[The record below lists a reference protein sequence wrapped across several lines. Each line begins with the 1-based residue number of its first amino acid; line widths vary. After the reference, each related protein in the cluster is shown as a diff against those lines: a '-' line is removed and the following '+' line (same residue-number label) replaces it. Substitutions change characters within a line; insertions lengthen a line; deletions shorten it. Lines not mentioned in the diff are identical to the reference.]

1 MTTGRLIAAGGGSG
15 DDERPLLE
23 QLHDWIGTNARVLY
37 WPMAQP
43 NEGRRHEQCLA
54 WLTEV
59 LRPMGITSISMW
71 SDFAGRSPE
80 QIPEHDAVFIG
91 GGCTYLLLH
100 ELKESGF
107 DRALI
112 EYYRNGGIIYG
123 GSAGAIVLGSDIKP
137 CAHID
142 RNFCGLQDTA
152 ALNLMSGLAVARH
165 YRNEHAD
172 ILRQCSGE
180 LQTSI
185 LALSERTGVTVERGA
200 MRITGHEPA
209 MLLTENFI
217 TELPAGS
224 LVGV

>member
-1 MTTGRLIAAGGGSG
+1 LLIQ
-15 DDERPLLE
+15 LLN
-23 QLHDWIGTNARVLY
+23 WIGTNARVLY

-71 SDFAGRSPE
+71 SDFSGRSPE
-80 QIPEHDAVFIG
+80 QIAEHDAVFIG

-112 EYYRNGGIIYG
+112 EFYRNGGVIYG

-142 RNFCGLQDTA
+142 RNICGLEDTTG
-152 ALNLMSGLAVARH
+152 LNLVNDLAVACH
-165 YRNEHAD
+165 YRKEHAD

-185 LALSERTGVTVERGA
+185 LALSERTGLTMERGT
-200 MRITGHEPA
+200 MRIAGHVPA
-209 MLLTENFI
+209 MLLNEKSI
-217 TELPAGS
+217 TELPVGS
-224 LVGV
+224 VVGF